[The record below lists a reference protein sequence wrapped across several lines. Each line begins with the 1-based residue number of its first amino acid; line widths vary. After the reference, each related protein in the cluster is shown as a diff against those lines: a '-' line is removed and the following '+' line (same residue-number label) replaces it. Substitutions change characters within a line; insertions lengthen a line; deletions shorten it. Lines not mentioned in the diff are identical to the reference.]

1 MSWHSMSGRKTSL
14 WSAEDGRDKGKMFL
28 LTEMSAMQG
37 EDWAMRAILALM
49 QANVDLP
56 DGALELGMAGL
67 AEIGLK
73 KLAQISPIILKGL
86 LAELM
91 AQVQYVPDASKTH
104 VRRPLLDDPEDI
116 EEIQTR
122 VKLKWQVLKLHV
134 DFSEAVEPLISK
146 VKGAMAGKP
155 ERVTRMSRK

>member
-1 MSWHSMSGRKTSL
+1 MSGRKTEL
-14 WSAEDGRDKGKMFL
+14 WTAEDGRDKGKVFL
-28 LTEMSAMQG
+28 LTEMSAVQG

-86 LAELM
+86 LSELM
-91 AQVQYVPDASKTH
+91 GQVQYVPDASKTH

-146 VKGAMAGKP
+146 VKGATAG
-155 ERVTRMSRK
+155 RVISTKMSRR